1 MLTVSSLSYAYG
13 QKSRPSLTDVSFQ
26 VGSGVTVL
34 MGENGAGKS
43 TLMRCIQGELK
54 PLPGAQ
60 IQYEGSEASA
70 YLPQDPRWI
79 GRYKVIDLLRY
90 SAWWRG
96 VPSSERARRV
106 VEVIAEFSLS
116 ELAEKRLNE
125 LSGGQYR
132 RVMLAQSVCARPSV
146 VLLDEPLTGLDIG
159 ARESLINCVAQLGR
173 SRVVVVSTHEVEVF
187 EPVAD
192 YVVIL
197 RGGRC
202 GFAGRMS
209 DVTREITDSVSGEK
223 STSLL
228 RVLYDRVHQGNSS

>member
-1 MLTVSSLSYAYG
+1 MLTVKNLNYTYRRKGRST
-13 QKSRPSLTDVSFQ
+13 LTDISFE
-26 VGSGVTVL
+26 VGTGVTVL

-54 PLPGAQ
+54 PRPGTQ
-60 IQYEGSEASA
+60 ISYEGSEAPS

-106 VEVIAEFSLS
+106 SEVIAEFSLS
-116 ELAEKRLNE
+116 DLAEKRLDE

-132 RVMLAQSVCARPSV
+132 RAMLAQSVCAKPSV

-159 ARESLINCVAQLGR
+159 ARESLINRVAQLGR
-173 SRVVVVSTHEVEVF
+173 TRVVVVSTHEVEVF

-197 RGGRC
+197 REGRC
-202 GFAGRMS
+202 VLAGRMS
-209 DVTREITDSVSGEK
+209 EVAGEMADAT
-223 STSLL
+223 SAENSASLL
-228 RVLYDRVHQGNSS
+228 RGLYARVHQGNPS